1 MKISDYLENN
11 VLSILDRNIQYLEKE
26 IKDREK
32 AAEDLFAA
40 IANGEELLAESLALR
55 EKLVNLIDLTCMW

>member
-26 IKDREK
+26 IKDSEK

-40 IANGEELLAESLALR
+40 RAKNKELLTEALDLR
-55 EKLVNLIDLTCMW
+55 DKLLDLIELTGTW